1 MNFHIPLL
9 LLASVLV
16 ILVIAE
22 STHLEAENLGDYSLE
37 ASERACRRVR
47 QPCDKKRMLRIISMQ
62 MPQKILSSGSKYSV
76 EKLSFIQKQ
85 LSDVNALIK
94 QFASLVFSTER
105 TYRYYRR

>member
-47 QPCDKKRMLRIISMQ
+47 QPCDKKKKCCESFRCRCHKKFDSCFCVR
-62 MPQKILSSGSKYSV
+62 KAK
-76 EKLSFIQKQ
+76 KLI
-85 LSDVNALIK
+85 
-94 QFASLVFSTER
+94 
-105 TYRYYRR
+105 